1 MGFILYCARFSV
13 TLQPYNIYPNTM
25 HRITLTY
32 RHAAAPA
39 RHLQAG
45 RVRPLLAVGA
55 ERFLPPP
62 FIRLHRQPMPFR
74 CRRKAVSGASVAA
87 ESYAPS
93 QPLLR
98 VHTIVFIIINK
109 FNN

>member
-55 ERFLPPP
+55 ERFLPPHLLD
-62 FIRLHRQPMPFR
+62 FIVNPCRSDAAVRQ
-74 CRRKAVSGASVAA
+74 CRAHL
-87 ESYAPS
+87 
-93 QPLLR
+93 LLR
-98 VHTIVFIIINK
+98 RAMLLRSRFFVCIQ
-109 FNN
+109 